1 MAIKAIVMDIDGT
14 LLTSEKKISPKTRQA
29 LVDAQKQGLSLIL
42 ASGRPTKGM
51 RPLADELE
59 MAHYNGHLLSYNGAC
74 VTHHGSQQQLF
85 NQTISKSLSQ
95 QILEHLKQFD
105 VIPMI
110 NDETFMYV
118 NDVFHNTL
126 HLETG
131 DFNIIEYES
140 RGGNFQLCEW
150 HDLAARLNFPL
161 NKILIAGEPAYLQK
175 YHEAIYAPFKETV
188 TAAFSAPFY
197 FEFTA
202 KNIDKARSLEKL
214 TLQLGITAEEVIAFG
229 DGHNDYTM
237 LEWAGTG
244 IAMENAV
251 DELKSIATEVT
262 LSNDNDGI
270 AVALANFL

>member
-29 LVDAQKQGLSLIL
+29 LVAAQKQGLSLIL
-42 ASGRPTKGM
+42 ASGRPTNGM

-131 DFNIIEYES
+131 DF
-140 RGGNFQLCEW
+140 
-150 HDLAARLNFPL
+150 
-161 NKILIAGEPAYLQK
+161 
-175 YHEAIYAPFKETV
+175 
-188 TAAFSAPFY
+188 
-197 FEFTA
+197 
-202 KNIDKARSLEKL
+202 
-214 TLQLGITAEEVIAFG
+214 
-229 DGHNDYTM
+229 
-237 LEWAGTG
+237 
-244 IAMENAV
+244 
-251 DELKSIATEVT
+251 
-262 LSNDNDGI
+262 
-270 AVALANFL
+270 

>member
-1 MAIKAIVMDIDGT
+1 MAIKTIVMDIDGT

-29 LVDAQKQGLSLIL
+29 LVAAQKQGLSLIL
-42 ASGRPTKGM
+42 ASGRPTNGM

-131 DFNIIEYES
+131 
-140 RGGNFQLCEW
+140 
-150 HDLAARLNFPL
+150 LAARLNFPL

>member
-42 ASGRPTKGM
+42 ASGRPTNGM

-118 NDVFHNTL
+118 NDVFHN
-126 HLETG
+126 
-131 DFNIIEYES
+131 
-140 RGGNFQLCEW
+140 NFQLCEW

>member
-1 MAIKAIVMDIDGT
+1 
-14 LLTSEKKISPKTRQA
+14 
-29 LVDAQKQGLSLIL
+29 
-42 ASGRPTKGM
+42 M

-150 HDLAARLNFPL
+150 RDLAARLNFPL

-202 KNIDKARSLEKL
+202 KNIDKARSFRK
-214 TLQLGITAEEVIAFG
+214 TNPTVR
-229 DGHNDYTM
+229 Y
-237 LEWAGTG
+237 
-244 IAMENAV
+244 
-251 DELKSIATEVT
+251 SC
-262 LSNDNDGI
+262 
-270 AVALANFL
+270 